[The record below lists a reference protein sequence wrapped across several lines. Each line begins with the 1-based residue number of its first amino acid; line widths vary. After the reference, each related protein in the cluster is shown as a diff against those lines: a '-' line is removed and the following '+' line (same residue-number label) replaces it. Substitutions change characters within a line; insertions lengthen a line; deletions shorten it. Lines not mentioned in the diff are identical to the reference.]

1 MKKIYNCFL
10 LFAVSFGSL
19 AQSTLITPGTS
30 QPNIIANGTHNG
42 GITPPRMTNAQI
54 AAIVA
59 PVEGSLVYDT
69 DINCLRL
76 FDGISWK
83 CQSENPKP
91 IITGYSNGSTS
102 NQVGYDIE
110 VTGEFVYVAGEFENE
125 IIFQDDFGPIILYSS
140 GGKDGFLAKLRKDG
154 KLVWAKQM
162 ANTLDCTANQ
172 VKLDPEGN
180 VYVAGTHK
188 GSVTI
193 SGITF
198 NNSNNLNDIFFAKY
212 NSSGTFQWS
221 QLMGGS
227 GNDTLTA
234 MAIDNNYKIHLT
246 GGFESTFTFYGTG
259 GSIGATAISAGLKDL
274 FYAKYNDLGA
284 FLTHKAAGTSE
295 TSDLGTALEVD
306 PSNNVFLAGYI
317 DLAEAI
323 DIISI
328 DGLNFSP
335 TNPADAVNSA
345 GFIAKLNPSAVCVA
359 IVGADTY
366 LPDAVLFNDGEIY
379 VSSHA
384 GYSISGIEGFSFP
397 IPTPL
402 IKISKFSIGLLK
414 QWSRQMYYPNQV
426 NNVLCDAGLTELTKR
441 YKSDMTSGLNGSVY
455 LSGNFFC
462 NAMFG
467 LSNIVS
473 SGFVEFT
480 PYSRGKSSN
489 GKIDGVLMEYNSS
502 GDLINIDNFGGSL
515 SDEFTAIK
523 ATNTG
528 ELFGTG
534 FYQNMV
540 NWGTNSTTSMGGK
553 DMFLLKIIK

>member
-234 MAIDNNYKIHLT
+234 MAIDNNYKIHL
-246 GGFESTFTFYGTG
+246 
-259 GSIGATAISAGLKDL
+259 
-274 FYAKYNDLGA
+274 KY
-284 FLTHKAAGTSE
+284 T
-295 TSDLGTALEVD
+295 
-306 PSNNVFLAGYI
+306 
-317 DLAEAI
+317 
-323 DIISI
+323 
-328 DGLNFSP
+328 
-335 TNPADAVNSA
+335 
-345 GFIAKLNPSAVCVA
+345 
-359 IVGADTY
+359 
-366 LPDAVLFNDGEIY
+366 
-379 VSSHA
+379 
-384 GYSISGIEGFSFP
+384 
-397 IPTPL
+397 
-402 IKISKFSIGLLK
+402 
-414 QWSRQMYYPNQV
+414 
-426 NNVLCDAGLTELTKR
+426 
-441 YKSDMTSGLNGSVY
+441 
-455 LSGNFFC
+455 
-462 NAMFG
+462 
-467 LSNIVS
+467 
-473 SGFVEFT
+473 
-480 PYSRGKSSN
+480 
-489 GKIDGVLMEYNSS
+489 
-502 GDLINIDNFGGSL
+502 
-515 SDEFTAIK
+515 
-523 ATNTG
+523 
-528 ELFGTG
+528 
-534 FYQNMV
+534 
-540 NWGTNSTTSMGGK
+540 
-553 DMFLLKIIK
+553 